1 MLGLQ
6 MAKSIDTA
14 STYVDLVSVAEGVC
28 VRGAKK
34 SDGEAFLLSW
44 AAGMPMFFFFL
55 ELPLRGVFSP
65 GFFSCPDLGKKVVT
79 VCVFQWIPEVPRRWL
94 N

>member
-44 AAGMPMFFFFL
+44 ESLWTTQCSLAFQ
-55 ELPLRGVFSP
+55 LPA
-65 GFFSCPDLGKKVVT
+65 
-79 VCVFQWIPEVPRRWL
+79 
-94 N
+94 